1 MAKFSIAIFDKKAPT
16 RFINIWED
24 LLKRINKWTELK
36 IYYLSPSTLK
46 NESSSRIKDFNTYSK
61 HQVFIGNHLVLL
73 DEKGQL
79 LTTAKFSKKVENWE
93 SENINVTFLIGPSYG
108 LDERWQKLQ
117 KMSLSLSPL
126 TFPHD
131 FAQILLLEQFYRAY
145 SIIKKHP
152 YHCAH

>member
-1 MAKFSIAIFDKKAPT
+1 MAKFSIAIFDKKPPA
-16 RFINIWED
+16 RFINLWED
-24 LLKRINKWTELK
+24 FLKRINRWTDLK
-36 IYYLSPSTLK
+36 VYYLNPSSIK
-46 NESSSRIKDFNTYSK
+46 NESSARLKDFNNYSK
-61 HQVFIGNHLVLL
+61 HQAFDSRYLVLL

-79 LTTAKFSKKVENWE
+79 LTTEKFSKKIENWE
-93 SENINVTFLIGPSYG
+93 SDNIDVTFLIGPSYG
-108 LDERWQKLQ
+108 LDHRWRELK

-131 FAQILLLEQFYRAY
+131 FAQILFLEQFYRAY